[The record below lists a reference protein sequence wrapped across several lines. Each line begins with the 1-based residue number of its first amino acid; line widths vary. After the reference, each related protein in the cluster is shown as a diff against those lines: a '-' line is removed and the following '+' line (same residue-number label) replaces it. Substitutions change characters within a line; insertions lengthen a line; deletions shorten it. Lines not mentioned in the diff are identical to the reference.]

1 MAVLEHLGTLLLGFV
16 TTIEIVVLGF
26 AGALVIGTVLA
37 IFRVSPILPLRAFGW
52 LYVEAF
58 RAVPLLVVLVLYVFG
73 LGDIGIL
80 LSPFAAVCLGIAMYV
95 GAIVCETVRSGIRG
109 VPLGQVEAARA
120 IGFTFGQSLRHV
132 VLPQAFRAM
141 VQPFGNAFIGVVLGT
156 ALAAAVG
163 AQELTYAAQ
172 RVGQDTGDSLLSIGI
187 AAVLYIAVTLG
198 SAYIFGRIERRV
210 RFAR

>member
-1 MAVLEHLGTLLLGFV
+1 VEVFSHLDVLLGGFL

-26 AGALVIGTVLA
+26 AGAVVIGTVLA
-37 IFRVSPILPLRAFGW
+37 VFRVSPVLPLRAFGW

-80 LSPFAAVCLGIAMYV
+80 LSPFAAVCLGVAMYV
-95 GAIVCETVRSGIRG
+95 GAIICETVRSGIRG
-109 VPLGQVEAARA
+109 VPIGQVEAARA
-120 IGFTFGQSLRHV
+120 IGFTFRQSLWHV

-156 ALAAAVG
+156 SLAAAVG
-163 AQELTYAAQ
+163 AQELTYATQ
-172 RVGQDTGDSLLSIGI
+172 RLDQDYGNPILTFGL
-187 AAVLYIAVTLG
+187 AAVLYIIVTLG

-210 RFAR
+210 RFQR